1 MIFIIDL
8 VAERSV
14 LRESLKGIIWTIF
27 FNRLFGPVTPV
38 TNEFMNVTYPL
49 ASNLPDLDSLI
60 DEKINKFIHSLTE
73 SSNRG
78 KIEVQFLS
86 KSSNKKKTGWFSNST
101 YIDKEE
107 LKVWEVWRIDIEV
120 LPLDQTNSNTQK
132 SIRNFESNMG
142 KVYDIIDKYKEHIPP
157 ITTLD
162 SAPFPYKIL
171 IPDLNHTTDQATQTH
186 EGEEGWGTYIK
197 KILD

>member
-86 KSSNKKKTGWFSNST
+86 KGSNKKKTGWFSNST

-120 LPLDQTNSNTQK
+120 LPLDQTNRNTQK

-171 IPDLNHTTDQATQTH
+171 IPDSNHTTDQATQTH